1 MPAEARHGV
10 VLLADAESM
19 EVKVR
24 PVEAD
29 LQDDV
34 NIGEG
39 AVGPYEKASPEHRV
53 DLLNPDVDTVSLGMR
68 ILFHDG
74 ASLSD

>member
-34 NIGEG
+34 NIGE
-39 AVGPYEKASPEHRV
+39 V
-53 DLLNPDVDTVSLGMR
+53 
-68 ILFHDG
+68 
-74 ASLSD
+74 LSDRTRKRRQSIGWIS